1 MRARVAPAARCTA
14 AAARGLS
21 PSGRAGRLQAA
32 RMARSA
38 HASAAS
44 TRESAAKS
52 SPARTSSRRPRSSAR
67 SFTTSSRSEFSAC
80 GQQAST
86 RRPAA
91 RAPASA
97 GVRFLAGIAWDSIG
111 RLAGAKLYRHEHR
124 PARTLQARYI
134 KCMRVA
140 LAQINTTVGDI
151 WGNVEKMAD
160 TLERATDSG
169 AELVAYPEL
178 TIPGYPPED
187 LLMRQSF
194 IEENM
199 KALHEFARLVPE
211 NVVAAAGFVDL
222 GADLY
227 NACALV
233 SGGEV
238 LHRYHR
244 EGSGAPILDLGDALV
259 GVSVCEDIW
268 YPGGPAREQ
277 ALGGASVLLNISA
290 SPYHRRKGAARERML
305 GVRAADYGCY
315 VLFCNLTAGQDEL
328 VFDGHSVVFDPEGRL
343 VARAGQFREDLLL
356 ADLYPDYSLMQR
368 LHDPRP
374 RKENAEHKPEIVR
387 VPRHE
392 TAPTEP
398 VEPRIEPSL
407 PEEGEVLEAL
417 VLGLGDYFRKNG
429 FSRAVLG
436 LSGGIDSSLAAA
448 VAVEALGPQNLTGV
462 LMPSRYTSEGS
473 NTDAAALAKNLGIDT
488 QTIPIGPAFDA
499 YREMLEGAFKGLPED
514 VTEENLQSR
523 IRGNILMALSNKFG
537 WIVLSTGNKS
547 EMSVGYSTLYGDS
560 AGGFAVIKDVPKNL
574 VYRVA
579 RHFNERKNREVIPDS
594 VLIKEPT
601 AELREDQRDT
611 DSLPP
616 YEVLDPILEAYIE
629 EDRGVAEIVASGFD
643 EDDVRRI
650 VQLVDRAEYKRRQ
663 APTGIKVT
671 GRAFGRDRRMPIT
684 NRYFE
689 RNDEE

>member
-1 MRARVAPAARCTA
+1 
-14 AAARGLS
+14 
-21 PSGRAGRLQAA
+21 
-32 RMARSA
+32 
-38 HASAAS
+38 
-44 TRESAAKS
+44 
-52 SPARTSSRRPRSSAR
+52 
-67 SFTTSSRSEFSAC
+67 
-80 GQQAST
+80 
-86 RRPAA
+86 
-91 RAPASA
+91 
-97 GVRFLAGIAWDSIG
+97 
-111 RLAGAKLYRHEHR
+111 
-124 PARTLQARYI
+124 
-134 KCMRVA
+134 MRVG
-140 LAQINTTVGDI
+140 LAQINTTVGDV
-151 WGNVEKMAD
+151 WGNVEKMTDA
-160 TLERATDSG
+160 LKRATDAG
-169 AELVAYPEL
+169 AELVAFPEL

-187 LLMRQSF
+187 LLMRPSF
-194 IEENM
+194 IQENL
-199 KALHEFARLVPE
+199 KALGGFAGRVPE
-211 NVVAAAGFVDL
+211 GVAAAVGFVDL
-222 GADLY
+222 DADLY
-227 NACALV
+227 NACAVV

-238 LHRYHR
+238 LHRYHKRYLPNYGVFDENRYFR
-244 EGSGAPILDLGDALV
+244 EGSGAPMLDMGGTLV
-259 GVSVCEDIW
+259 GISVCEDIW

-277 ALGGASVLLNISA
+277 ALGGASVLLNVSA
-290 SPYHRRKGAARERML
+290 SPYHRRKGASRERML
-305 GVRAADYGCY
+305 GVRASDYGCY
-315 VLFCNLTAGQDEL
+315 VVFCNLVGGQDEL
-328 VFDGHSVVFDPEGRL
+328 VFDGHSVVFDPEGKL
-343 VARAGQFREDLLL
+343 VARADQFGEDLLIL
-356 ADLYPDYSLMQR
+356 DLYPERSLVQR

-374 RKENAEHKPEIVR
+374 RKENPQRPSEIVE
-387 VPRHE
+387 VPGYRPAE
-392 TAPTEP
+392 KTP
-398 VEPRIEPSL
+398 VEARIEPSL
-407 PEEGEVLEAL
+407 SEEGEVLEGL

-448 VAVEALGPQNLTGV
+448 VAVEALGPKNVTGV

-473 NTDAAALAKNLGIDT
+473 NTDAVSLAKNLGIDT

-499 YREMLEGAFKGLPED
+499 YREMLEDAFKGLPED

-579 RHFNERKNREVIPDS
+579 RHFNERKDREVIPDS
-594 VLIKEPT
+594 VLNKEPT
-601 AELREDQRDT
+601 AELRENQRDT

-629 EDRGVAEIVASGFD
+629 EDQGVAEIVASGFD

-689 RNDEE
+689 RRPEKG

>member
-1 MRARVAPAARCTA
+1 
-14 AAARGLS
+14 
-21 PSGRAGRLQAA
+21 
-32 RMARSA
+32 
-38 HASAAS
+38 
-44 TRESAAKS
+44 
-52 SPARTSSRRPRSSAR
+52 
-67 SFTTSSRSEFSAC
+67 
-80 GQQAST
+80 
-86 RRPAA
+86 
-91 RAPASA
+91 
-97 GVRFLAGIAWDSIG
+97 
-111 RLAGAKLYRHEHR
+111 
-124 PARTLQARYI
+124 
-134 KCMRVA
+134 MRVA

-160 TLERATDSG
+160 ALERAADAG
-169 AELVAYPEL
+169 AGLVAYPEL

-187 LLMRQSF
+187 LLMRPSF

-199 KALHEFARLVPE
+199 RALGEFAGRVPE
-211 NVVAAAGFVDL
+211 GVVAAVGFVDL
-222 GADLY
+222 DTDLY
-227 NACALV
+227 NACAVV

-238 LHRYHR
+238 LHRYHKHYLPNYGVFDENRYFR
-244 EGSGAPILDLGDALV
+244 EGSGAPVVDLGGALV

-290 SPYHRRKGAARERML
+290 SPYHRRKGAFRERML
-305 GVRAADYGCY
+305 GVRASDYGCY
-315 VLFCNLTAGQDEL
+315 VVFCNLTGGQDEL
-328 VFDGHSVVFDPEGRL
+328 VFDGHSVVFDPEGGL
-343 VARAGQFREDLLL
+343 VARADQFKEDFLLV
-356 ADLYPDYSLMQR
+356 DLYPDQSLMQR

-374 RKENAEHKPEIVR
+374 RKENSDHIPEIVK
-387 VPRHE
+387 VPVYE
-392 TAPTEP
+392 PAATEP
-398 VEPRIEPSL
+398 VEPRVEPPLS
-407 PEEGEVLEAL
+407 EEGEVLEGL

-448 VAVEALGPQNLTGV
+448 VAVEALGPQNVTGV
-462 LMPSRYTSEGS
+462 LMPSRYTSDLS
-473 NTDAAALAKNLGIDT
+473 NTDAAALAKNLQIDT
-488 QTIPIGPAFDA
+488 QTVPIGPAFDA

-523 IRGNILMALSNKFG
+523 IRGNVLMALSNKFG

-574 VYRVA
+574 VYRVS

-594 VLIKEPT
+594 VLSKEPT

-629 EDRGVAEIVASGFD
+629 EDMGIAQIVDSGFD

-689 RNDEE
+689 RNG

>member
-1 MRARVAPAARCTA
+1 
-14 AAARGLS
+14 
-21 PSGRAGRLQAA
+21 
-32 RMARSA
+32 
-38 HASAAS
+38 
-44 TRESAAKS
+44 
-52 SPARTSSRRPRSSAR
+52 
-67 SFTTSSRSEFSAC
+67 
-80 GQQAST
+80 
-86 RRPAA
+86 
-91 RAPASA
+91 
-97 GVRFLAGIAWDSIG
+97 
-111 RLAGAKLYRHEHR
+111 
-124 PARTLQARYI
+124 
-134 KCMRVA
+134 MRVA

-151 WGNVEKMAD
+151 WGNVERMAD
-160 TLERATDSG
+160 ALERALDSG
-169 AELVAYPEL
+169 ADLLAYPEL

-187 LLMRQSF
+187 LLMRPSF

-199 KALHEFARLVPE
+199 RALREFAGQVPE
-211 NVVAAAGFVDL
+211 KVVAAVGFVDL
-222 GADLY
+222 DADLY
-227 NACALV
+227 NACAVV

-238 LHRYHR
+238 LHRYHKHYLPNYGVFDENRYFR
-244 EGSGAPILDLGDALV
+244 EGSGAPMVDLGGALV

-290 SPYHRRKGAARERML
+290 SPYHRRKGAFRERML
-305 GVRAADYGCY
+305 GVRASDYGCY
-315 VLFCNLTAGQDEL
+315 VVFCNLVGGQDEL
-328 VFDGHSVVFDPEGRL
+328 VFDGHSVVFDPEGGL
-343 VARAGQFREDLLL
+343 VARADQFKEDFLLV
-356 ADLYPDYSLMQR
+356 DLYPDQSLMQR

-374 RKENAEHKPEIVR
+374 RKENPEREPELIKIPGHDPATV
-387 VPRHE
+387 
-392 TAPTEP
+392 EP
-398 VEPRIEPSL
+398 VESRVEPSL
-407 PEEGEVLEAL
+407 SEEGEVLEGL
-417 VLGLGDYFRKNG
+417 VLGLRDYFRKNG

-448 VAVEALGPQNLTGV
+448 VAVEALGPQNVTGV
-462 LMPSRYTSEGS
+462 LMPSRYTSDLS
-473 NTDAAALAKNLGIDT
+473 NSDAVALAKNLGIDT

-499 YREMLEGAFKGLPED
+499 YREMMEEAFKGLPED

-579 RHFNERKNREVIPDS
+579 RHFNERKDREVIPDS
-594 VLIKEPT
+594 VLTKEPT

-629 EDRGVAEIVASGFD
+629 EDMGIAQIVASGFD
-643 EDDVRRI
+643 EDDVKRI
-650 VQLVDRAEYKRRQ
+650 VQLVDKAEYKRRQ

-684 NRYFE
+684 NRFFE
-689 RNDEE
+689 RNHEK

>member
-1 MRARVAPAARCTA
+1 
-14 AAARGLS
+14 
-21 PSGRAGRLQAA
+21 
-32 RMARSA
+32 
-38 HASAAS
+38 
-44 TRESAAKS
+44 
-52 SPARTSSRRPRSSAR
+52 
-67 SFTTSSRSEFSAC
+67 
-80 GQQAST
+80 
-86 RRPAA
+86 
-91 RAPASA
+91 
-97 GVRFLAGIAWDSIG
+97 
-111 RLAGAKLYRHEHR
+111 
-124 PARTLQARYI
+124 
-134 KCMRVA
+134 MRVA

-151 WGNVEKMAD
+151 WGNVERMTGA
-160 TLERATDSG
+160 LERAVDSG
-169 AELVAYPEL
+169 ADLVAYPEL

-187 LLMRQSF
+187 LLMRPSF
-194 IEENM
+194 IEENVR
-199 KALHEFARLVPE
+199 ALGEFAGQVPE
-211 NVVAAAGFVDL
+211 SVVAAVGFVDL
-222 GADLY
+222 DADLY
-227 NACALV
+227 NACAVV
-233 SGGEV
+233 SGGEI
-238 LHRYHR
+238 LHRYHKHYLPNYGVFDENR
-244 EGSGAPILDLGDALV
+244 YFKEGTGAPMVDLGGALV

-268 YPGGPAREQ
+268 YPGGPPREQ

-290 SPYHRRKGAARERML
+290 SPYHRRKGAFRERML
-305 GVRAADYGCY
+305 GVRASDYGCY
-315 VLFCNLTAGQDEL
+315 VVFCNLVGGQDEL
-328 VFDGHSVVFDPEGRL
+328 VFDGHSIVFDPEGGL
-343 VARAGQFREDLLL
+343 VARADQFKEDFLLV
-356 ADLYPDYSLMQR
+356 DLYPDQSLMQR

-374 RKENAEHKPEIVR
+374 RKENPEREPEVIKVPGHEPAEV
-387 VPRHE
+387 
-392 TAPTEP
+392 EP

-407 PEEGEVLEAL
+407 SEEGEVLEGL

-448 VAVEALGPQNLTGV
+448 VAVEALGPQNVTGV
-462 LMPSRYTSEGS
+462 LMPSRYTSDLS

-499 YREMLEGAFKGLPED
+499 YREMLEEAFKGLPED

-560 AGGFAVIKDVPKNL
+560 AGGFAVIRDVPKSL

-579 RHFNERKNREVIPDS
+579 RHLNERKDREVIPDS
-594 VLIKEPT
+594 VLTKEPS

-616 YEVLDPILEAYIE
+616 YDVLDPILEAYIE
-629 EDRGVAEIVASGFD
+629 EDMGVAQIVDSGFD

-689 RNDEE
+689 RNHDE

>member
-1 MRARVAPAARCTA
+1 V
-14 AAARGLS
+14 
-21 PSGRAGRLQAA
+21 
-32 RMARSA
+32 
-38 HASAAS
+38 
-44 TRESAAKS
+44 
-52 SPARTSSRRPRSSAR
+52 
-67 SFTTSSRSEFSAC
+67 
-80 GQQAST
+80 
-86 RRPAA
+86 
-91 RAPASA
+91 
-97 GVRFLAGIAWDSIG
+97 
-111 RLAGAKLYRHEHR
+111 
-124 PARTLQARYI
+124 
-134 KCMRVA
+134 
-140 LAQINTTVGDI
+140 
-151 WGNVEKMAD
+151 
-160 TLERATDSG
+160 
-169 AELVAYPEL
+169 
-178 TIPGYPPED
+178 
-187 LLMRQSF
+187 
-194 IEENM
+194 
-199 KALHEFARLVPE
+199 
-211 NVVAAAGFVDL
+211 
-222 GADLY
+222 
-227 NACALV
+227 
-233 SGGEV
+233 
-238 LHRYHR
+238 
-244 EGSGAPILDLGDALV
+244 
-259 GVSVCEDIW
+259 
-268 YPGGPAREQ
+268 
-277 ALGGASVLLNISA
+277 
-290 SPYHRRKGAARERML
+290 
-305 GVRAADYGCY
+305 
-315 VLFCNLTAGQDEL
+315 
-328 VFDGHSVVFDPEGRL
+328 
-343 VARAGQFREDLLL
+343 
-356 ADLYPDYSLMQR
+356 DLYPDHSLMQR

-374 RKENAEHKPEIVR
+374 RKENTGHTPEIVR

-392 TAPTEP
+392 PAAAEP
-398 VEPRIEPSL
+398 VEPRIESSL

-448 VAVEALGPQNLTGV
+448 VAVEALGPQNITGV

-499 YREMLEGAFKGLPED
+499 YREMMEGAFKGLPED

-579 RHFNERKNREVIPDS
+579 RHFNERKDREVIPDS
-594 VLIKEPT
+594 VLSKEPT

-689 RNDEE
+689 RNHKE

>member
-1 MRARVAPAARCTA
+1 
-14 AAARGLS
+14 
-21 PSGRAGRLQAA
+21 
-32 RMARSA
+32 
-38 HASAAS
+38 
-44 TRESAAKS
+44 
-52 SPARTSSRRPRSSAR
+52 
-67 SFTTSSRSEFSAC
+67 
-80 GQQAST
+80 
-86 RRPAA
+86 
-91 RAPASA
+91 
-97 GVRFLAGIAWDSIG
+97 
-111 RLAGAKLYRHEHR
+111 
-124 PARTLQARYI
+124 
-134 KCMRVA
+134 MRVG
-140 LAQINTTVGDI
+140 LAQINTTVGDV
-151 WGNVEKMAD
+151 WGNVEKMTDA
-160 TLERATDSG
+160 LKRATDSG
-169 AELVAYPEL
+169 AELVAFPEL

-187 LLMRQSF
+187 LLMRPSF
-194 IEENM
+194 IQENL
-199 KALHEFARLVPE
+199 KALGGFAGRVPE
-211 NVVAAAGFVDL
+211 GVAAAVGFVDL
-222 GADLY
+222 DADLY
-227 NACALV
+227 NACAVV

-238 LHRYHR
+238 LHRYHKRYLPNYGVFDENRYFR
-244 EGSGAPILDLGDALV
+244 EGSGAPMLDMGGTLV
-259 GVSVCEDIW
+259 GISVCEDIW

-277 ALGGASVLLNISA
+277 ALGGASVLLNVSA
-290 SPYHRRKGAARERML
+290 SPYHRRKGASRERML
-305 GVRAADYGCY
+305 GVRASDYGCY
-315 VLFCNLTAGQDEL
+315 VVFCNLVGGQDEL
-328 VFDGHSVVFDPEGRL
+328 VFDGHSVVFDPEGKL
-343 VARAGQFREDLLL
+343 VARADQFGEDLLIL
-356 ADLYPDYSLMQR
+356 DLYPERSLVQR

-374 RKENAEHKPEIVR
+374 RKENPQRPSEIVE
-387 VPRHE
+387 VPGYGPAE
-392 TAPTEP
+392 KAP
-398 VEPRIEPSL
+398 VEARIEPSL
-407 PEEGEVLEAL
+407 SEEGEVLEGL

-448 VAVEALGPQNLTGV
+448 VAVEALGPKNVTGV

-473 NTDAAALAKNLGIDT
+473 NTDAVSLAKNLGIDT

-499 YREMLEGAFKGLPED
+499 YREMLEDAFKGLPED

-579 RHFNERKNREVIPDS
+579 RHFNERKDREVIPDS
-594 VLIKEPT
+594 VLNKEPT
-601 AELREDQRDT
+601 AELRENQRDT

-629 EDRGVAEIVASGFD
+629 EDQGVAEIVASGFD

-689 RNDEE
+689 RRPEKG